1 MEETFTED
9 FFEQSS
15 EKKKTN
21 FSDLGHVLIKNSDE
35 TLVLVD
41 LWIVKESDRVTN
53 VKASLDNKSD
63 DSFIHEIHGEFYVGP
78 GEGMNLTN
86 IDTSDDLIIVYV
98 REI

>member
-1 MEETFTED
+1 MREDNFFKEEMKH
-9 FFEQSS
+9 
-15 EKKKTN
+15 EK
-21 FSDLGHVLIKNSDE
+21 FSDLGHVLIKNADE

-53 VKASLDNKSD
+53 VKASLDNESD
-63 DSFIHEIHGEFYVGP
+63 DSFIHEVHGEFYVGP

-86 IDTSDDLIIVYV
+86 INTSDDLTIVYV